1 MLENRLYPTVF
12 YYNPNISPP
21 AEYETRKAENRRF
34 AESLGLPFVDWDY
47 EHAAWRTQVEG
58 LESEPERG
66 ARCSV
71 CFRMRLVATA
81 RYAAGH
87 GFEVFTTTLA
97 SSRWKDLA
105 QIAEAGQYAAS
116 LFPGVAFWEQNWRK
130 GGLSERRK
138 ELIRQN
144 GFYNQNYCGCEFSR
158 RERMQNEVKQENE
171 CTTV

>member
-1 MLENRLYPTVF
+1 MLDNQLYPTVF
-12 YYNPNISPP
+12 YYNPNICPL
-21 AEYETRKAENRRF
+21 AEYEMRKAENRQY
-34 AESLGLPFVDWDY
+34 AQSLGLSFVDWDY
-47 EHAAWRTQVEG
+47 AHAAWRTQVKG

-71 CFRMRLVATA
+71 CFKMRLVTTA
-81 RYAAGH
+81 RYASEH
-87 GFEVFTTTLA
+87 GFQVFATTLA

-116 LFPGVAFWEQNWRK
+116 LFPGITFWEQNWRK

-144 GFYNQNYCGCEFSR
+144 GFYNQNYCGCEFSLG
-158 RERMQNEVKQENE
+158 ERMQNSVKKMN
-171 CTTV
+171 TV